1 MIGHQQA
8 AAGIT
13 GLKTTLQPPG
23 SEAAITD
30 PEQQAQENGKEMDE
44 VNSAPTAVAAVAEE
58 ENKVTSN
65 EDESKKEGQNNQEED
80 DDGDGP
86 IDMTFPAKEG
96 WKKIVL
102 YLISFPIMAPL
113 FITLPDTK
121 DKSSKSPVF
130 GTICYTSIIGI
141 YL

>member
-13 GLKTTLQPPG
+13 GLKTTLQPEG
-23 SEAAITD
+23 TD
-30 PEQQAQENGKEMDE
+30 PEQPAQEAQENGKELELE
-44 VNSAPTAVAAVAEE
+44 VKAENNLDLAANSTAPNEE
-58 ENKVTSN
+58 ENTTAAAGGN
-65 EDESKKEGQNNQEED
+65 EDDASKKEGQTEED

-121 DKSSKSPVF
+121 DKSSKS
-130 GTICYTSIIGI
+130 SA
-141 YL
+141 